1 MLVGKCRYVVETKT
15 KIRLTQDTQDTQDTQ
30 NKGMGVM

>member
-15 KIRLTQDTQDTQDTQ
+15 KRRLTQDTQDTQ
-30 NKGMGVM
+30 NKGMGIM